1 MKVLV
6 AGGGTGGH
14 VYPAIAIANELRHRH
29 PDWQIEFA
37 GRHNQIEGRAVPAAG
52 YTIHNLHVSGYERFY
67 NLWEKALV
75 IGRLVI
81 AMKDSFVLLH
91 KIKPDIVIGTGG
103 YISGP
108 ITMAAALKGIP
119 TLVSEQNVI
128 PGFTIKTLSKVVDTV
143 CIPFSEAREHMA
155 KPEKCVLTGNPVRRE
170 FGLFTREMARKSL
183 GIGENQKFI
192 FSMGGSLGAASI
204 NEAVSEMILRKAEDK
219 SFYFIHVTGKGD
231 YEDVISKLKEKGF
244 DQDRYDNVK
253 ILSFT
258 EDMPMM
264 LNAADMVISRSGAM
278 SLSEIN
284 YVGVPAI
291 YVPYPYAVH
300 DHQTKNAMF
309 SVKNNAAVLIE
320 DDRLTSDMLI
330 SCIEDILSDEEK
342 ASEMRANS
350 KAIGIT
356 NSSELIALEVEKLL
370 KNKM

>member
-52 YTIHNLHVSGYERFY
+52 YEIHNLHVAGYERFY

-75 IGRLVI
+75 VGRLVV
-81 AMKDSFVLLH
+81 AMKDSFKLLR

-108 ITMAAALKGIP
+108 ITMAAALKNIP

-143 CIPFSEAREHMA
+143 CIPFSEARDYMA

-170 FGLFTREMARKSL
+170 FGLFTREMARRSL
-183 GIGENQKFI
+183 GIGDDQKFI

-204 NEAVSEMILRKAEDK
+204 NDAVSEMIMKKAEDK
-219 SFYFIHVTGKGD
+219 SYFFIHITGKNSH
-231 YEDVISKLKEKGF
+231 EEVISKLNEKGF
-244 DQDRYDNVK
+244 DPTKHDNVR

-258 EDMPMM
+258 NDMPMM

-309 SVKNNAAVLIE
+309 SVKNNAAILIE

-330 SCIEDILSDEEK
+330 SCIGEILSDKER
-342 ASEMRANS
+342 ASEMRENS

-356 NSSELIALEVEKLL
+356 NSAELIAIEVEKLL
-370 KNKM
+370 ADKM